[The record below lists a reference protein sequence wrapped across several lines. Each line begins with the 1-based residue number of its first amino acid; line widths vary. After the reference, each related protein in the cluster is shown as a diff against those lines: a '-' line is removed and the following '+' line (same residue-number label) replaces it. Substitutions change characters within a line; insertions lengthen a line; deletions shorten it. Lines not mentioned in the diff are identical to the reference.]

1 MNKKLL
7 YSISLIALITLFSGC
22 TKQLSTAEKPKID
35 PNLPVVDSNYIKM
48 IPDIKSVALEWKSI
62 DVVGAKGYYL
72 IRSDI
77 QEGGSFKRV
86 ATIDNKYTTHYLD
99 KKLQPN
105 SRYGYKIA
113 LLMEDGREAP
123 ASGSVEVQTL
133 PNLESVSLIET
144 ISDLPRQIKVLW
156 RPHTNLRVEKY
167 IIQRSTPTKS
177 KWKTIKTIRDRLK
190 VEYIDTE
197 LGDNETYLYRI
208 KVKTFDKIISNPS
221 VISQATTKALPG
233 QISGLQATTHLPRK
247 IQLSWGSSES
257 IDVVSYNIYRAS
269 SANGYYS
276 KIQVAPA
283 THNRFDDIIEAD
295 GKIYFYKII
304 SVDKD
309 GLESN
314 KDEIT
319 PTMGSTLSKPA
330 MPKVTLAQIQGNKLI
345 LNWQAGD
352 DRTVTY
358 NIFKKSKSGWIST
371 AKDTVIPNVSG
382 LRYED
387 HDVVRGVEYTY
398 SIEAID
404 EYGLISKRSDSVTS
418 KLPKLVE

>member
-1 MNKKLL
+1 MNAKLL
-7 YSISLIALITLFSGC
+7 YSISLIALIALFSGC
-22 TKQLSTAEKPKID
+22 TKQLNPAAKPKID

-48 IPDIKSVALEWKSI
+48 IPDIKAVALEWKSI

-72 IRSDI
+72 IRADI
-77 QEGGSFKRV
+77 QEGGKFKRV

-113 LLMEDGREAP
+113 LFMKDGREAP
-123 ASGSVEVQTL
+123 ASSSVEVQTL

-144 ISDLPRQIKVLW
+144 ISDLPRQIKILW
-156 RPHTNLRVEKY
+156 RPHTNERVEKY
-167 IIQRSTPTKS
+167 IIQRSSPTKAE
-177 KWKTIKTIRDRLK
+177 WKTIKTIKDRLK
-190 VEYIDTE
+190 VEYIDDE

-208 KVKTFDKIISNPS
+208 KVKTFDKIVSRPS

-233 QISGLQATTHLPRK
+233 QISGLQATTNLPKR

-257 IDVVSYNIYRAS
+257 IDVVKYNIYRS
-269 SANGYYS
+269 NSATGYYS
-276 KIQVAPA
+276 KVTSAPA
-283 THNRFDDIIEAD
+283 DHNRFDDMVEED
-295 GKIYFYKII
+295 GKIYFYKIT

-309 GLESN
+309 GLESK

-319 PTMGSTLSKPA
+319 PTMGSTLSKPTT
-330 MPKVTLAQIQGNKLI
+330 PKITLAQIQGNKLI

-352 DRTVTY
+352 TRTVSY
-358 NIFKKSKSGWIST
+358 NIFKKSKNGWVSSKTI
-371 AKDTVIPNVSG
+371 VIPNVSG

-387 HDVVRGVEYTY
+387 NDVVRGVEYTY
-398 SIEAID
+398 SMEAID
-404 EYGLISKRSDSVTS
+404 EYGLISKRSDEVTS
-418 KLPKLVE
+418 KLPKLSE